1 MSERGVKLF
10 LAMSAL
16 YFVTKDI
23 GALVVYS
30 RREDSCLQKWLKGRK

>member
-1 MSERGVKLF
+1 MSERGVKFF
-10 LAMSAL
+10 LAVSAL

-30 RREDSCLQKWLKGRK
+30 RREDSYLQKWLKGRK